1 MARIHYDVP
10 EPGDAGIDM
19 EAVRTS
25 IEEWEESKEFAEE
38 EGAEEFQPPFSIELY
53 QQLKEFAD
61 GASGCD
67 EAIADEYFLEY
78 ITQIIDDC
86 YDIPKNASGWPY
98 RHIKVDYEAAAEE
111 AKQDYTSVEFGGV
124 TYWCLWLHRTSG
136 RRGST

>member
-1 MARIHYDVP
+1 MARICYDVP

-67 EAIADEYFLEY
+67 EAIADDYFLEY
-78 ITQIIDDC
+78 MTQIIDDC
-86 YDIPKNASGWPY
+86 YEVRPNEDEWPY
-98 RHIKVDYEAAAEE
+98 RHMKMDYEAAAEE

-124 TYWCLWLHRTSG
+124 TYWCR
-136 RRGST
+136 

>member
-1 MARIHYDVP
+1 MASIVHPP
-10 EPGDAGIDM
+10 EPGDAHISMDD
-19 EAVRTS
+19 VRTS

-53 QQLKEFAD
+53 QQLKEFANAAN
-61 GASGCD
+61 GFE

-86 YDIPKNASGWPY
+86 YEDIPPKKSSDWPY

-124 TYWCLWLHRTSG
+124 TYWCR
-136 RRGST
+136 

>member
-1 MARIHYDVP
+1 MAMNSIVYP
-10 EPGDAGIDM
+10 PAPGDAHIDM

-61 GASGCD
+61 EANWCD
-67 EAIADEYFLEY
+67 EAIADEHFLEY
-78 ITQIIDDC
+78 ITEIIDNC
-86 YDIPKNASGWPY
+86 YDDIPGKSRSGWPY

-124 TYWCLWLHRTSG
+124 TYWCRF
-136 RRGST
+136 STTW

>member
-1 MARIHYDVP
+1 MNSIVYPPA
-10 EPGDAGIDM
+10 PGDAHIDM
-19 EAVRTS
+19 DAVRTS

-53 QQLKEFAD
+53 QQLKEFANAAN
-61 GASGCD
+61 GFE

-86 YDIPKNASGWPY
+86 YEDIPKNTSGWPY

-124 TYWCLWLHRTSG
+124 TYWCR
-136 RRGST
+136 